1 MEKEETKS
9 KNLDKNILIK
19 ITGATKTYGKGEG
32 QVYALKGVDLEV
44 KKGEL
49 LVILG
54 NSGSGKS
61 TLLNLIGGMER
72 PTSGTI
78 LVNGIDVAKLNDKD
92 LTLYRRN
99 NVGYIFQS
107 FNLLTDLTA
116 GENVL
121 LSAALSHNTKDVN
134 KALEMVGLG
143 KKYKKY
149 PSQMSGG
156 EQQRVSIA
164 RALVKDSDFLL
175 CDEPTGSLDYQTGKQ
190 IVSILEKLS
199 KEDGKT
205 IIFVTHTQAIG
216 AIANR
221 VIRVKNGQ
229 IVEETINKNPTS
241 VENIEW

>member
-1 MEKEETKS
+1 MDKTD
-9 KNLDKNILIK
+9 LDVQKTDSPLIK
-19 ITGATKTYGKGEG
+19 ILGATKTYGKGEG
-32 QVYALKGVDLEV
+32 QVYALRWVNLEV
-44 KKGEL
+44 QKGEL

-72 PTSGTI
+72 PTSESVIVDGVDI
-78 LVNGIDVAKLNDKD
+78 SKLNDKD

-121 LSAALSHNTKDVN
+121 LSAALSHNTNDVD
-134 KALEMVGLG
+134 KALEMVGL
-143 KKYKKY
+143 KNKYKKY
-149 PSQMSGG
+149 SSQMSGG

-164 RALVKDSDFLL
+164 IALVKDSDFLL

-199 KEDGKT
+199 KVDGKT
-205 IIFVTHTQAIG
+205 VIFVTHTQAIG
-216 AIANR
+216 DIANR

-229 IVEETINKNPTS
+229 IVEEIINNNPETT
-241 VENIEW
+241 ENIEW

>member
-1 MEKEETKS
+1 MDKTD
-9 KNLDKNILIK
+9 LDVQKTDSPLIK
-19 ITGATKTYGKGEG
+19 ILGATKTYGKGEG
-32 QVYALKGVDLEV
+32 QVYALRWVNLEV
-44 KKGEL
+44 QKGEL

-61 TLLNLIGGMER
+61 TLLNLIGEMER
-72 PTSGTI
+72 PTSESVIVDGVDI
-78 LVNGIDVAKLNDKD
+78 SKLNDKD

-121 LSAALSHNTKDVN
+121 LSAALSHNTNDVD
-134 KALEMVGLG
+134 KALEMVGL
-143 KKYKKY
+143 KNKYKKY

-199 KEDGKT
+199 KVDGKT
-205 IIFVTHTQAIG
+205 VIFVTHTQAIG
-216 AIANR
+216 DIANR
-221 VIRVKNGQ
+221 VIMVKNGQ
-229 IVEETINKNPTS
+229 IVEEIINNNPETT
-241 VENIEW
+241 ENIKW

>member
-1 MEKEETKS
+1 
-9 KNLDKNILIK
+9 
-19 ITGATKTYGKGEG
+19 
-32 QVYALKGVDLEV
+32 
-44 KKGEL
+44 
-49 LVILG
+49 
-54 NSGSGKS
+54 
-61 TLLNLIGGMER
+61 MER
-72 PTSGTI
+72 PTSESVIVDGVDI
-78 LVNGIDVAKLNDKD
+78 SKLNDKD

-121 LSAALSHNTKDVN
+121 LSAALSHNTNDVD
-134 KALEMVGLG
+134 KALEMVGL
-143 KKYKKY
+143 KNKYKKY
-149 PSQMSGG
+149 HSQMSGG

-199 KEDGKT
+199 KVDGKT
-205 IIFVTHTQAIG
+205 VIFVTHTQAIG
-216 AIANR
+216 DIANR

-229 IVEETINKNPTS
+229 IVEEIINNNPETT
-241 VENIEW
+241 ENIKW

>member
-1 MEKEETKS
+1 MNDPKQKADEVK
-9 KNLDKNILIK
+9 DNILIK
-19 ITGATKTYGKGEG
+19 VHGATKTYGKGDG
-32 QVYALKGVDLEV
+32 QVSALKGVDLEV
-44 KKGEL
+44 KRGEL

-78 LVNGIDVAKLNDKD
+78 IVDGKDISKLNDKE

-99 NVGYIFQS
+99 NVGYIFQA

-121 LSAALSHNTKDVN
+121 LSAALSHNEKDVN
-134 KALEMVGLG
+134 KALELVGLG
-143 KKYKKY
+143 DKYKKY

-156 EQQRVSIA
+156 QQQRVSIA
-164 RALVKDSDFLL
+164 RALVKNSDFLL

-205 IIFVTHTQAIG
+205 VIFVTHTQAIG

-229 IVEETINKNPTS
+229 IVDETINESPVT
-241 VENIEW
+241 VEDIEW